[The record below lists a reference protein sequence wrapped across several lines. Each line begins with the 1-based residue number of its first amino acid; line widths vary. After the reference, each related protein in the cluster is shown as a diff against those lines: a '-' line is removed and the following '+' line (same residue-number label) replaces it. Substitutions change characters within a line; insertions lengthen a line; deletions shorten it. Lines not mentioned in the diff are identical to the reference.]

1 MRLKG
6 FGWTFVLDWFIY
18 GQNKIYFYTQHMEV
32 IFRSRAIDNRLFI
45 LTEPR
50 KRLSGLS
57 VAQTFS
63 NLLISSFNTELG
75 HPPRSQFNY
84 CMIKTSMV
92 WVFVRVSETNF
103 TLREWASW
111 EKVTAKWKSFAA
123 HICCEMTE
131 WQKLTYFQFFFQMTQ
146 SSWGYNSEFGATHQ
160 RFYTDLNYLNI

>member
-1 MRLKG
+1 
-6 FGWTFVLDWFIY
+6 
-18 GQNKIYFYTQHMEV
+18 MEV

-84 CMIKTSMV
+84 FHGLGFRTG
-92 WVFVRVSETNF
+92 VRNKFHTPRKSK
-103 TLREWASW
+103 LG
-111 EKVTAKWKSFAA
+111 KSFAA

-131 WQKLTYFQFFFQMTQ
+131 
-146 SSWGYNSEFGATHQ
+146 
-160 RFYTDLNYLNI
+160 